1 MRISTKLI
9 LFLVTAVVAVMA
21 VYALVTVSRTQE
33 RMEVEVVKMAD
44 HLGMALSVGV
54 LHHLEEGDFDGVA
67 RVLEMMERHGD
78 VVGVAV
84 FDAEGRQVAASGR
97 SMTPTGEGA
106 AAAVL
111 GGAPYAHSQ
120 QIVDASGAKVGDLRL
135 VITGQSLLGH
145 VVEARNHILFTILM
159 LTAVISASII
169 YFSRRYL
176 AGPLERLTEGAEAIG
191 RGELGRRIEVRGEG
205 EMAVLARAF
214 NQMAGSLQ
222 ETTGQIV
229 GEREYIRSVVDS
241 MPEGIVVVDCDG
253 HVTAW
258 NRTMA
263 KRYGRDADLVQ
274 GQSLE
279 DVLPGLMGTPS
290 LAELRQVLAGGAP
303 AAQRSS
309 IRLPEDP
316 GRVLTAAVS
325 PLRRHDDA
333 IEGAVLVLADVTE
346 RLRLEEQMQ
355 RSDKLAAVGQLAA
368 GIAHEIGTP
377 LNVISGNAEFLKME
391 HEGAE
396 ELQTIVDEVTRISH
410 LVQRLMSFARQEEP
424 RVEAVDVG
432 DVVDSV
438 VSLMQHQMVRKGVR
452 VTVTIP
458 PGTPP
463 VAADRGQLQQV
474 LLNLVMNAWQAMPA
488 GGDLSIS
495 ARATGPD
502 EAVSASVT
510 IAVTDTGE
518 GIDAEQLPRVFEPFY
533 TTKDVG
539 EGTGLGLAIV
549 QRIVEDHDGSI
560 ELRSQPG
567 LGTQIELRFP
577 TWVQGPEGE
586 SSHD

>member
-9 LFLVTAVVAVMA
+9 LFLVTVVVAVMA
-21 VYALVTVSRTQE
+21 VYALVTVSRTQQ
-33 RMEVEVVKMAD
+33 RMEEEVVKMAD

-54 LHHLEEGDFDGVA
+54 LHHLEEGDTAGVA

-84 FDAEGRQVAASGR
+84 FDAAGRRVAASG
-97 SMTPTGEGA
+97 SFMTPTEATA
-106 AAAVL
+106 ADL
-111 GGAPYAHSQ
+111 GGAPYAHIQ
-120 QIVDASGAKVGDLRL
+120 QIDNARGERVGNLRL

-191 RGELGRRIEVRGEG
+191 RGELERRIEVRGEG

-214 NQMAGSLQ
+214 NQMTASLQ

-253 HVTAW
+253 RVTAW

-263 KRYGRDADLVQ
+263 ERYGRDADLVQ
-274 GQSLE
+274 GQSL
-279 DVLPGLMGTPS
+279 DAVLPGLLGTP
-290 LAELRQVLAGGAP
+290 LLEELRQVLAGGAP

-309 IRLPEDP
+309 IRLPEEP
-316 GRVLTAAVS
+316 GRVLTATVS

-333 IEGAVLVLADVTE
+333 IEGAVLVLADVTD
-346 RLRLEEQMQ
+346 RLRLQEQMQ

-432 DVVDSV
+432 EVVDSV
-438 VSLMQHQMVRKGVR
+438 LSLMHHQMSRKGVR
-452 VTVTIP
+452 VAVEIP
-458 PGTPP
+458 AGTPL

-488 GGDLSIS
+488 GGDLSIA
-495 ARATGPD
+495 ARATGYGEP
-502 EAVSASVT
+502 ASVT
-510 IAVTDTGE
+510 ITVTDTGE

-567 LGTQIELRFP
+567 LGTELELRLP
-577 TWVQGPEGE
+577 TWVQRPEGGPY
-586 SSHD
+586 HD